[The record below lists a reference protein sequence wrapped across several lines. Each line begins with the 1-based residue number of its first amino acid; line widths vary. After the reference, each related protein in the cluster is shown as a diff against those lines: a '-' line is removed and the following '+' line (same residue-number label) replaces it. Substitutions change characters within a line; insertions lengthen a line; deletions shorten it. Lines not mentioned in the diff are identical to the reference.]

1 MSKKQFSR
9 FFQGVFSETNL
20 ELKLKEIQDGES
32 SSDYSAGAVNTRIL
46 NNKKVSKDYSIDYVN
61 ELLALQKKIRRKLKK
76 IRGQTSAQHGAKS
89 WWSGNNDYGS
99 NDAASDNDKK
109 PVGNTGSDYDNYD
122 NAQPDAPLNDS
133 KKPVGNTG
141 SDYDNYDN
149 AQPDAPLNDSKKPVG
164 NTGSD
169 YDNYDNEQ
177 PDAPL
182 NDSKKPVDEIGS
194 DYDEDYEKPDAVSID
209 DKKLP
214 GNDGSDY
221 ETPDEAKDEYEQP
234 DAASNNNKKTVHEI
248 GSDYDED
255 YGQPDAAFND
265 SKKTIKKNGSDYE
278 TDGGNYSDTS
288 GSIVD
293 GNEKKTNL
301 SKDYISELSTL
312 KEKLKL
318 KYPIVKKFENRYNTK
333 ELPITSSKNQTI
345 KKQQKS
351 NNIKIKKLN
360 QKHMKTFNK
369 SLTARR
375 QSQGKSNKKTKRF

>member
-1 MSKKQFSR
+1 M
-9 FFQGVFSETNL
+9 
-20 ELKLKEIQDGES
+20 
-32 SSDYSAGAVNTRIL
+32 NTRIL

-149 AQPDAPLNDSKKPVG
+149 
-164 NTGSD
+164 
-169 YDNYDNEQ
+169 EQ

-221 ETPDEAKDEYEQP
+221 ETPDEAKDEYEQA
-234 DAASNNNKKTVHEI
+234 DATPNNKKPVDEIGSDYDEDYEKPDAVSNDETQDEYEQPDAVSNDNKNPTDEI